1 MQTLKIVIKKIYF
14 DQIASGEK
22 KIEYRDVKPFWQSR
36 LYDANGKKRSY
47 DSIEFINGYN
57 ADAKRM
63 ITKYEGF
70 ERRGNLF
77 LIKVGKILSKP
88 KK

>member
-36 LYDANGKKRSY
+36 LYDANGKKKIY
-47 DSIEFINGYN
+47 DNIEFINGYN

-63 ITKYEGF
+63 ITKFEGF
-70 ERRGNLF
+70 EKKGTKYN
-77 LIKVGKILSKP
+77 IKVG
-88 KK
+88 